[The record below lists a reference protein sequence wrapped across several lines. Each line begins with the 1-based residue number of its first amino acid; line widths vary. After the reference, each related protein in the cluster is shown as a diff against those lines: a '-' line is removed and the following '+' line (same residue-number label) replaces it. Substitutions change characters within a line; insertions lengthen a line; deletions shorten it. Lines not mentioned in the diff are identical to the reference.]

1 MISQCVYTKD
11 LGTTFLMRSLILII
25 VAVILITLTWW
36 LQSNSL
42 RVSDR
47 SEGLVTDRPLNNFPQ
62 ATSIDSQALNDPRPI
77 EAPRNIDR
85 SDVIKLDSAEDIRR
99 LSIGTDFTLLVEA
112 GSQQDVLSLKVTEL
126 VVNANFTQVTS
137 AGPNG
142 SVALFTTTDSLT
154 NIFIKTATGMFE
166 YSGTNFSGLVVGM
179 GDLNLSDDI
188 YEKEFIGEVSVQ
200 EFKAPKRLS
209 VK

>member
-1 MISQCVYTKD
+1 
-11 LGTTFLMRSLILII
+11 MRILTLIV
-25 VAVILITLTWW
+25 VAVILMALTWW

-42 RVSDR
+42 WFGDW
-47 SEGLVTDRPLNNFPQ
+47 SESLVTDRPLNNFTQ
-62 ATSIDSQALNDPRPI
+62 DTSIDSQVLKDPRPI
-77 EAPRNIDR
+77 KAPQNIDR

-99 LSIGTDFTLLVEA
+99 LSIGSDFTLLVEA
-112 GSQQDVLSLKVTEL
+112 GSQKDILSLKVTEL
-126 VVNANFTQVTS
+126 VTNANFTQVKST
-137 AGPNG
+137 GPNG

-179 GDLNLSDDI
+179 GALNLSDDI
-188 YEKEFIGEVSVQ
+188 HEKEFIGEVSVQ

>member
-1 MISQCVYTKD
+1 
-11 LGTTFLMRSLILII
+11 MRILTLIV
-25 VAVILITLTWW
+25 VAVILMALTWW

-42 RVSDR
+42 WFGDW
-47 SEGLVTDRPLNNFPQ
+47 SESLVTDRPLNNFTQ
-62 ATSIDSQALNDPRPI
+62 DTSIDSQVLNDPRPI
-77 EAPRNIDR
+77 KAPQNIDR

-99 LSIGTDFTLLVEA
+99 LSIGSDFTLLVEA
-112 GSQQDVLSLKVTEL
+112 GSQKDILSLKVTEL
-126 VVNANFTQVTS
+126 VTNANFTQVKST
-137 AGPNG
+137 APNG

-166 YSGTNFSGLVVGM
+166 YSGTDFSGLVVGM
-179 GDLNLSDDI
+179 GALNLSDDI
-188 YEKEFIGEVSVQ
+188 HEKEFIGEVSVQ